1 MTKYKIPLNISIE
14 EEEADEDISE
24 EEAKKAVVFIA
35 KQCVHLISEICE
47 FAEENG
53 YDPNDLLD
61 CSIDTLD
68 LFGSQVDLSYYEVDE
83 DGEGFFEIPD
93 GYGMLS

>member
-1 MTKYKIPLNISIE
+1 MKYKIPLSTNDFEIE
-14 EEEADEDISE
+14 DAEDISE
-24 EEAKKAVVFIA
+24 DEAKEVVVFIA

>member
-1 MTKYKIPLNISIE
+1 MTKYKIPLNINE
-14 EEEADEDISE
+14 EEEAENISE
-24 EEAKKAVVFIA
+24 EETKKLVAFIA
-35 KQCVHLISEICE
+35 KQCGNFIGEICE
-47 FAEENG
+47 YAQENNL
-53 YDPNDLLD
+53 DPNDLLD